1 MRISKQE
8 DQRDCGLHV
17 LSYLINYYHHKEVD
31 INYLKIN
38 CSYGKDGISLFNL
51 KSMASENGL
60 KLDSY
65 SGEFDAITSLNKQ
78 DLPLILLLNRNGY
91 SHYVVLLKIKGSK
104 FYIQDPELGKLV
116 KMDEKVLKE
125 QYANVIALVSP
136 LKLSKEK
143 GKFVIDNRIK
153 SLISNREYAYPLLIS
168 TFINLLL
175 SFSSSFF
182 IKIVFDFILPNFLNK
197 TIIVVFTLFVWLCIL
212 KAINQ
217 YFKSYIVN
225 KITNKIYIKLSAE
238 FFSKLKK
245 TSINNL
251 YKLNNSEYFKRATY
265 IQYISEFQANFA
277 YTFISEILS
286 LVLSGLLLIWLNYLL
301 FALVACLIILVIIAN
316 YIYQSRLENLHNYS
330 IDAASKKIQADIDYI
345 NSKDNFNDQG
355 YFDNL
360 WLTQYKKTINQKQ
373 VDEKIYKTGSSNNLF
388 NSIFIGN
395 ISNIIIFA
403 STFLIIKNKL
413 TNGDMMMFL
422 TSVSFFINPLLS
434 ISSLLS
440 SNSIIKKYVNQI
452 NFVFNLPHKDVMD
465 NGLIINKVDNI
476 ELKGIKFGYEEGIN
490 ILDFENIK
498 IDQNTCFKG
507 TSGSGKST
515 LLKLIKGDFDSYTG
529 LYLINGINQKQI
541 NFEDLL
547 NNTIYISSDIFIPNM
562 KVIDFIIDN
571 NKEKV
576 NVLNQNIEKYGLI
589 NVINKANIN
598 MNIEINNN
606 ASNLSSGQ
614 KQIILLLRLLTRKYK
629 IVMLDEAF
637 ENISVDN
644 SAELKKAIKDY
655 QKDALFLEISH
666 SNNFVHNS
674 KEIRLN
680 EINNY
685 I

>member
-65 SGEFDAITSLNKQ
+65 SGEFDALTSLSKQ

-104 FYIQDPELGKLV
+104 FYIQDPELGKLA
-116 KMDEKVLKE
+116 KMDEKALKE

-225 KITNKIYIKLSAE
+225 KITNKIYIKLSVE

-251 YKLNNSEYFKRATY
+251 YKLNNSEYFKRAAY

-286 LVLSGLLLIWLNYLL
+286 LVLSGLLLIWINYLL

-316 YIYQSRLENLHNYS
+316 YIYQSRLESLHNYS

-345 NSKDNFNDQG
+345 NSKDNFSDQG

-360 WLTQYKKTINQKQ
+360 WLTQYKKTVSQKQ
-373 VDEKIYKTGSSNNLF
+373 IDEKIYKTGSSNNLF
-388 NSIFIGN
+388 NSIFVGN

-403 STFLIIKNKL
+403 STFLIIKSKL

-452 NFVFNLPHKDVMD
+452 NFVFNLPHKDIMD

-476 ELKGIKFGYEEGIN
+476 ELKSIKFGYEEGIN

-507 TSGSGKST
+507 TNGSGKST
-515 LLKLIKGDFDSYTG
+515 LLKLIKGDFDNYTG

-637 ENISVDN
+637 ENISIDN

-666 SNNFVHNS
+666 SNNFVHIS

>member
-1 MRISKQE
+1 MRISKQD

-51 KSMASENGL
+51 KSIASENGL
-60 KLDSY
+60 KLDLY
-65 SGEFDAITSLNKQ
+65 SGEFDALTSLNKQ

-225 KITNKIYIKLSAE
+225 KITNKIYIKLNTE

-251 YKLNNSEYFKRATY
+251 YKLNNSEYFKRAAY

-301 FALVACLIILVIIAN
+301 FALVACLITLVIIAN
-316 YIYQSRLENLHNYS
+316 YIYQSRLESLHNYS
-330 IDAASKKIQADIDYI
+330 IDAVSKKIQADIDYI
-345 NSKDNFNDQG
+345 NSKDNFSDQS
-355 YFDNL
+355 YFENL
-360 WLTQYKKTINQKQ
+360 WLTQYKKTISQKQ
-373 VDEKIYKTGSSNNLF
+373 IDEKIYKTGSGNNLF

-452 NFVFNLPHKDVMD
+452 NFVFNLPHKDVID
-465 NGLIINKVDNI
+465 KGLIINKVENI

-507 TSGSGKST
+507 TNGSGKST
-515 LLKLIKGDFDSYTG
+515 LLKLIKGDFDNYMG

-547 NNTIYISSDIFIPNM
+547 SNTIYISSDIFIPNV

-571 NKEKV
+571 NKEKAD
-576 NVLNQNIEKYGLI
+576 VLNQNIEKYGLI
-589 NVINKANIN
+589 SVINKANIN

-644 SAELKKAIKDY
+644 SAELKK
-655 QKDALFLEISH
+655 Q
-666 SNNFVHNS
+666 
-674 KEIRLN
+674 
-680 EINNY
+680 
-685 I
+685 

>member
-51 KSMASENGL
+51 KSIASENGL

-65 SGEFDAITSLNKQ
+65 SGEFEALTSLNKQ

-91 SHYVVLLKIKGSK
+91 SHYVVLLRIKGNK
-104 FYIQDPELGKLV
+104 FYIQDPECGKLV
-116 KMDEKVLKE
+116 KMDKIELKE

-136 LKLSKEK
+136 LKLTKEK

-175 SFSSSFF
+175 SFASSFF

-225 KITNKIYIKLSAE
+225 KITNKIYIKLSTE

-251 YKLNNSEYFKRATY
+251 YKLNNSEYFKRAAY

-316 YIYQSRLENLHNYS
+316 YIYQSRLESLHNYS

-345 NSKDNFNDQG
+345 NSKDNFSDQG

-373 VDEKIYKTGSSNNLF
+373 VDEKIYKTGSNNNLF

-452 NFVFNLPHKDVMD
+452 NFVFNLPHKDISN
-465 NGLIINKVDNI
+465 NGIVINKVENI
-476 ELKGIKFGYEEGIN
+476 ELKGIKFGYEEGTN
-490 ILDFENIK
+490 ILNFESIK

-507 TSGSGKST
+507 TNGSGKST

-529 LYLINGINQKQI
+529 LYLINGMNQKQV

-547 NNTIYISSDIFIPNM
+547 SNTIYISSDIFIPSV
-562 KVIDFIIDN
+562 KVIDFIIDK
-571 NKEKV
+571 NKEKA

-589 NVINKANIN
+589 NVLNKANIN
-598 MNIEINNN
+598 MNTEINNN

-637 ENISVDN
+637 ENISADN
-644 SAELKKAIKDY
+644 STELKKAIKDY

-666 SNNFVHNS
+666 SNNFVHNT

>member
-65 SGEFDAITSLNKQ
+65 SGEFDALTSLNKQ

-91 SHYVVLLKIKGSK
+91 SHYVVLLKIKGNK

-251 YKLNNSEYFKRATY
+251 YKLNNSEYFKRAAY

-316 YIYQSRLENLHNYS
+316 YIYQSRLESLHNYS

-345 NSKDNFNDQG
+345 NSKDNFSDQG

-452 NFVFNLPHKDVMD
+452 NFVFNLPRKDVMD

-507 TSGSGKST
+507 TNGSGKST
-515 LLKLIKGDFDSYTG
+515 LLKLIKGDFDNYTG

>member
-31 INYLKIN
+31 VNYLKIN

-51 KSMASENGL
+51 KSIASENGL

-65 SGEFDAITSLNKQ
+65 SGEFDALASLSKQ

-225 KITNKIYIKLSAE
+225 KITNKIYIKLSTE

-245 TSINNL
+245 SSINNL
-251 YKLNNSEYFKRATY
+251 YKLNNSEYFKRAAY

-301 FALVACLIILVIIAN
+301 FALVACLITLVIIAN

-345 NSKDNFNDQG
+345 NSKDNFSDQS
-355 YFDNL
+355 YFENL
-360 WLTQYKKTINQKQ
+360 WLTQYKKT
-373 VDEKIYKTGSSNNLF
+373 YK
-388 NSIFIGN
+388 
-395 ISNIIIFA
+395 
-403 STFLIIKNKL
+403 FLK
-413 TNGDMMMFL
+413 
-422 TSVSFFINPLLS
+422 
-434 ISSLLS
+434 
-440 SNSIIKKYVNQI
+440 
-452 NFVFNLPHKDVMD
+452 
-465 NGLIINKVDNI
+465 
-476 ELKGIKFGYEEGIN
+476 
-490 ILDFENIK
+490 
-498 IDQNTCFKG
+498 
-507 TSGSGKST
+507 
-515 LLKLIKGDFDSYTG
+515 
-529 LYLINGINQKQI
+529 
-541 NFEDLL
+541 
-547 NNTIYISSDIFIPNM
+547 
-562 KVIDFIIDN
+562 
-571 NKEKV
+571 
-576 NVLNQNIEKYGLI
+576 
-589 NVINKANIN
+589 
-598 MNIEINNN
+598 
-606 ASNLSSGQ
+606 
-614 KQIILLLRLLTRKYK
+614 
-629 IVMLDEAF
+629 
-637 ENISVDN
+637 
-644 SAELKKAIKDY
+644 
-655 QKDALFLEISH
+655 
-666 SNNFVHNS
+666 
-674 KEIRLN
+674 
-680 EINNY
+680 
-685 I
+685 